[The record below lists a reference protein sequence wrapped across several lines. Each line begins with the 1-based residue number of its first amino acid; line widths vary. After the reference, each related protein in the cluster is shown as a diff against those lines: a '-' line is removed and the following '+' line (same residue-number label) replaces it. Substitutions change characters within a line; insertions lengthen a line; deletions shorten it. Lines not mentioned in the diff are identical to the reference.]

1 MTEQIMV
8 VDEKEELFVK
18 GDQESLV
25 FIKDN
30 KVVTD
35 SLTVA
40 EVLKKQ
46 HKHVLRDIKVQMEKL
61 ESAGEEKFTES
72 NFGLS
77 FYKDVTGRTLQK
89 VDMTEDA
96 FTILMFSYNTIE
108 TMKIKVR
115 FIEEFKRMKAYIE
128 NQLILPTD
136 TFGQIELLATGT
148 SNLNKRVSSLEQV
161 IEKQLTVD
169 YGQQRVIEKTKAK
182 RIYFLWENGHVD
194 REVHDSTRKL
204 FGLLGRN
211 LKDAFNVN
219 SYRDILKKDF
229 EEALNFVN
237 GWRPMI

>member
-8 VDEKEELFVK
+8 VEEKEELFVK
-18 GDQESLV
+18 GARERLV

-30 KVVTD
+30 EVVTD

-108 TMKIKVR
+108 TMKIKVK

-161 IEKQLTVD
+161 VEKQLTVD

-229 EEALNFVN
+229 EEALNFIH
-237 GWRPMI
+237 GWRPMV

>member
-40 EVLKKQ
+40 ELLKKQ

-61 ESAGEEKFTES
+61 ESAGEGKFTES

-89 VDMTEDA
+89 IDMTEDA

-115 FIEEFKRMKAYIE
+115 FIEEFKRMRAFIE
-128 NQLILPTD
+128 NRSILPTD
-136 TFGQIELLATGT
+136 TFGQIELIAAGT

-161 IEKQLTVD
+161 VEKQLTVD

-229 EEALNFVN
+229 EEALNFIN
-237 GWRPMI
+237 GWRPMV

>member
-1 MTEQIMV
+1 MNQLSVVNEMV
-8 VDEKEELFVK
+8 HNT
-18 GDQESLV
+18 LV
-25 FIKDN
+25 FENDGQ
-30 KVVTD
+30 VVTD
-35 SLTVA
+35 SLTIA
-40 EVLKKQ
+40 KMFEKE
-46 HKHVLRDIKVQMEKL
+46 HKHVVRDIEVQLEKL
-61 ESAGEEKFTES
+61 KEAGELTWGES
-72 NFGLS
+72 NFGQTHYQHPQNKQW
-77 FYKDVTGRTLQK
+77 YKKYLL
-89 VDMTEDA
+89 TEDA
-96 FTILMFSYNTIE
+96 FAIVAMSYVTLE
-108 TMKIKVR
+108 AMKMKVEFLR
-115 FIEEFKRMKAYIE
+115 EFKRMKEHIE
-128 NQLILPTD
+128 KRMRIPGD
-136 TFGQIELLATGT
+136 TFGQIELIAAGT

-161 IEKQLTVD
+161 VEKQLTVD

>member
-1 MTEQIMV
+1 MG
-8 VDEKEELFVK
+8 ELAVIS
-18 GDQESLV
+18 ENNVLV
-25 FIKDN
+25 FENDGQ
-30 KVVTD
+30 VVTD
-35 SLTVA
+35 SLTIA
-40 EVLKKQ
+40 EMFEKE
-46 HKHVLRDIKVQMEKL
+46 HKHVVRDIEVQLEKL
-61 ESAGEEKFTES
+61 KEAGEQTWGES
-72 NFGLS
+72 NFGQTQYQHPQNKQW
-77 FYKDVTGRTLQK
+77 YKKYLL
-89 VDMTEDA
+89 TEDA
-96 FTILMFSYNTIE
+96 FAIVVMAYVTSEAMR
-108 TMKIKVR
+108 MKIEFLR
-115 FIEEFKRMKAYIE
+115 EFKRMKKHIE
-128 NQLILPTD
+128 KRMQVPGD

-161 IEKQLTVD
+161 VEKQLTVD

-194 REVHDSTRKL
+194 KEVHDSTRKL

>member
-40 EVLKKQ
+40 ELLKKQ

-61 ESAGEEKFTES
+61 ESAGEGKFTES

-89 VDMTEDA
+89 IDMTEDA

-115 FIEEFKRMKAYIE
+115 FIEEFKRMRAFIE
-128 NQLILPTD
+128 NRSILPTD
-136 TFGQIELLATGT
+136 TFGQIELIAAGT

-161 IEKQLTVD
+161 VEKQLTVD

-229 EEALNFVN
+229 EEALNFVS
-237 GWRPMI
+237 GWRPMV

>member
-40 EVLKKQ
+40 ELLKKQ

-61 ESAGEEKFTES
+61 ESAGEGKFTES

-77 FYKDVTGRTLQK
+77 FYKDVTGRNLQK
-89 VDMTEDA
+89 IEMTEDA

-115 FIEEFKRMKAYIE
+115 FIEEFKRMRAFIE
-128 NQLILPTD
+128 NRSILPTD
-136 TFGQIELLATGT
+136 PFGQIELIAAGT

-161 IEKQLTVD
+161 VEKQLTVD

-229 EEALNFVN
+229 EEALNFVS
-237 GWRPMI
+237 GWRPMV

>member
-1 MTEQIMV
+1 MGKLALVSDKLQNNV
-8 VDEKEELFVK
+8 
-18 GDQESLV
+18 LV
-25 FIKDN
+25 FEN
-30 KVVTD
+30 NGEVVTD

-40 EVLKKQ
+40 EMFGKE
-46 HKHVLRDIKVQMEKL
+46 HKNVNRDIEVQLEKL
-61 ESAGEEKFTES
+61 AEANETEWGVL
-72 NFGLS
+72 NFGQTQYQHS
-77 FYKDVTGRTLQK
+77 QNKQWYKKYLL
-89 VDMTEDA
+89 TEDA
-96 FTILMFSYNTIE
+96 FAIVAMSYVTPE
-108 TMKIKVR
+108 AMKMKVEFLR
-115 FIEEFKRMKAYIE
+115 EFKRMKEHIE
-128 NQLILPTD
+128 KRMQIPGD
-136 TFGQIELLATGT
+136 TFGQIELLAAGT

-161 IEKQLTVD
+161 VEKQLTVD

>member
-1 MTEQIMV
+1 MG
-8 VDEKEELFVK
+8 ELAVIS
-18 GDQESLV
+18 ENNVLV
-25 FIKDN
+25 FENDGQ
-30 KVVTD
+30 VVTD
-35 SLTVA
+35 SLTIA
-40 EVLKKQ
+40 EMFEKE
-46 HKHVLRDIKVQMEKL
+46 HKHVVRDIEVQLEKL
-61 ESAGEEKFTES
+61 KEAGEQTWGES
-72 NFGLS
+72 NFGQTQYQHPQNKQW
-77 FYKDVTGRTLQK
+77 YKKYLL
-89 VDMTEDA
+89 TEDA
-96 FTILMFSYNTIE
+96 FAIVVMAYVTSEAMK
-108 TMKIKVR
+108 MKIEFLR
-115 FIEEFKRMKAYIE
+115 EFKRMKKHIE
-128 NQLILPTD
+128 KRMQVPGD

-161 IEKQLTVD
+161 VEKQLTVD

-194 REVHDSTRKL
+194 KEVHNSTRKL

>member
-1 MTEQIMV
+1 MG
-8 VDEKEELFVK
+8 ELAVIS
-18 GDQESLV
+18 ENNVLV
-25 FIKDN
+25 FENDGQ
-30 KVVTD
+30 VVTD
-35 SLTVA
+35 SLTIA
-40 EVLKKQ
+40 EMFEKE
-46 HKHVLRDIKVQMEKL
+46 HKHVVRDIEVQLEKL
-61 ESAGEEKFTES
+61 KEAGEQTWGES
-72 NFGLS
+72 NFGQTQYQHPQNKQW
-77 FYKDVTGRTLQK
+77 YKKYLL
-89 VDMTEDA
+89 TEDA
-96 FTILMFSYNTIE
+96 FAIVVMAYVTSEAMK
-108 TMKIKVR
+108 MKIEFLR
-115 FIEEFKRMKAYIE
+115 EFKRMKKHIE
-128 NQLILPTD
+128 KRMQVPGD

-161 IEKQLTVD
+161 VEKQLTVD

-194 REVHDSTRKL
+194 KEVHDSTRKL

>member
-61 ESAGEEKFTES
+61 ESAGEGEFTES

-89 VDMTEDA
+89 IDMTEDA

-115 FIEEFKRMKAYIE
+115 FIEEFKRMRAFIE
-128 NQLILPTD
+128 NQSIVPID
-136 TFGQIELLATGT
+136 TFDQIELLATGT

-161 IEKQLTVD
+161 VEKQLTVD

-194 REVHDSTRKL
+194 KEVHDSTRKL

>member
-1 MTEQIMV
+1 MV

-40 EVLKKQ
+40 ELLKKQ

-61 ESAGEEKFTES
+61 ESAGEGKFTES

-89 VDMTEDA
+89 IDMTEDA

-115 FIEEFKRMKAYIE
+115 FIEEFKRMRAFIE
-128 NQLILPTD
+128 NRSILPTD
-136 TFGQIELLATGT
+136 TFGQIELIAAGT

-161 IEKQLTVD
+161 VEKQLTVD

-229 EEALNFVN
+229 EEALNFVS
-237 GWRPMI
+237 GWRPMV

>member
-18 GDQESLV
+18 GNQESLV

-61 ESAGEEKFTES
+61 ESAGEGEFTES

-89 VDMTEDA
+89 IDMTEDA

-115 FIEEFKRMKAYIE
+115 FIEEFKRMRAFIE
-128 NQLILPTD
+128 NQSIVPID

-161 IEKQLTVD
+161 VENQLTVD

-194 REVHDSTRKL
+194 KEVHDSIRKL

-229 EEALNFVN
+229 KEALNFVN